1 MMSHIICTDGINCA
15 VRTWPERQF
24 PQAYE
29 KNHRLRR
36 AVSFSLPVLSQTF
49 SPFLFC
55 PCHIFSLFSSYRH
68 LLLSLPRSAP
78 FAFIRQQAFLPVFF
92 SKLSLVRHRFDRS
105 ALPFLRSFFASLFLR
120 RTAFLLLAPYS
131 LSPFSFPFPALVT
144 SLPPLLRPLLSALF
158 SAHLHRPLFRLFRSL
173 PVTQKT

>member
-1 MMSHIICTDGINCA
+1 MSHIICTDGINCA
-15 VRTWPERQF
+15 VRIWPERQF
-24 PQAYE
+24 PQTYE
-29 KNHRLRR
+29 KNHRLHR
-36 AVSFSLPVLSQTF
+36 AVSFSLPVLSRTF

-68 LLLSLPRSAP
+68 FFFRPDQPLSLLSGNRR
-78 FAFIRQQAFLPVFF
+78 FFLLYR
-92 SKLSLVRHRFDRS
+92 KLSLVRHRFDRS

>member
-1 MMSHIICTDGINCA
+1 MNHIIFVWTELIAPSGYGRKDS
-15 VRTWPERQF
+15 F
-24 PQAYE
+24 
-29 KNHRLRR
+29 LRR
-36 AVSFSLPVLSQTF
+36 MRRTIGYTGRYLFPCPFSAGLS
-49 SPFLFC
+49 P
-55 PCHIFSLFSSYRH
+55 LFSSA
-68 LLLSLPRSAP
+68 LVTFFPSSPRTVISFFAP
-78 FAFIRQQAFLPVFF
+78 ISPFRFYPATGVSSRLFQQAFSCPSSFRL
-92 SKLSLVRHRFDRS
+92 LRS
-105 ALPFLRSFFASLFLR
+105 AFSPLIFASLFLR

>member
-1 MMSHIICTDGINCA
+1 MDGINCA
-15 VRTWPERQF
+15 VRIWPKRQF
-24 PQAYE
+24 PQTYE
-29 KNHRLRR
+29 KNHRLHR
-36 AVSFSLPVLSQTF
+36 AVSFSLPVLSRTF

-78 FAFIRQQAFLPVFF
+78 FVFIRQQAFLLVFF
-92 SKLSLVRHRFDRS
+92 SKLSLVRHRFDCS
-105 ALPFLRSFFASLFLR
+105 APPFRRSFFASLFLR

-144 SLPPLLRPLLSALF
+144 SLPPLFRPPLSVPFRSPCFPLF
-158 SAHLHRPLFRLFRSL
+158 SFSFSL
-173 PVTQKT
+173 

>member
-15 VRTWPERQF
+15 VRIWPERQF

-36 AVSFSLPVLSQTF
+36 AVSFSLPALSRTF

-78 FAFIRQQAFLPVFF
+78 FVFIRQQAFLPVFF
-92 SKLSLVRHRFDRS
+92 SKLSLVRHRFDCSAPPFRRS
-105 ALPFLRSFFASLFLR
+105 FLPHFFSAAPHSSCLHHIRFPPFLFLSL
-120 RTAFLLLAPYS
+120 P
-131 LSPFSFPFPALVT
+131 LSPLYRPSFARCYQPSSPLTSIGRFSA
-144 SLPPLLRPLLSALF
+144 SSALF
-158 SAHLHRPLFRLFRSL
+158 L
-173 PVTQKT
+173 